1 MSGAAGV
8 SRRRPLT
15 RVVALAWLIVCLLL
29 AIVFLFPLVM
39 VVLTS
44 FKTPAEAVASPPSYW
59 PSTFSIQNF
68 IDLATASQ
76 GLGVYL
82 GNSAAS
88 AVAREA
94 ARVARTTGDPGQAHQ
109 AGVQY
114 AANIGKGVLED
125 YDVTVTMF
133 DNGDRVRVTVT
144 GHAQEISPV
153 GVPLVSQTVEGPVEQ
168 FVESP

>member
-1 MSGAAGV
+1 MSSV
-8 SRRRPLT
+8 ELVLYTPLLMFAIFL
-15 RVVALAWLIVCLLL
+15 VVQ
-29 AIVFLFPLVM
+29 FTM
-39 VVLTS
+39 
-44 FKTPAEAVASPPSYW
+44 
-59 PSTFSIQNF
+59 
-68 IDLATASQ
+68 
-76 GLGVYL
+76 VYL

>member
-1 MSGAAGV
+1 MRPPRRQRPGRRPSRATVRRRDERGV
-8 SRRRPLT
+8 SSVELVLYTPLLMFAIFL
-15 RVVALAWLIVCLLL
+15 VVQ
-29 AIVFLFPLVM
+29 FTM
-39 VVLTS
+39 
-44 FKTPAEAVASPPSYW
+44 
-59 PSTFSIQNF
+59 
-68 IDLATASQ
+68 
-76 GLGVYL
+76 VYL